1 MRLIKIDNGGKL
13 THVCLVKGDEV
24 RHTIAGSGA
33 GERRSAIAVERER
46 GLL

>member
-1 MRLIKIDNGGKL
+1 MQLTNIDNGGEL
-13 THVCLVKGDEV
+13 THVCVVEGDEV

-33 GERRSAIAVERER
+33 GERRSAIVVQRER